1 MLRRSALVISIASS
15 SSAGSRARS
24 GTTIPSWRWRAFSAK
39 HSGSVGFG
47 RRWRTHCNFAFWGSI
62 LNSIIDGQDSLAGES
77 VHPIE
82 NDGQGTFC
90 WTRPRFKLRRPVGR
104 RYLALHLGRA
114 RVAHL
119 NILGSTIGRH
129 IEAGWY
135 WYSIDLG
142 AEFQSEHE
150 LAIDR
155 FDAGPADTRELG
167 AMLRAVVW
175 HDSAERHAQIERV
188 RTNTVLNEAEY
199 QSGAVVLKSVP
210 PLLRLSMEVRCN
222 IASNQACVY
231 CSWKGVKRDEIG
243 SPDFNMSFLR
253 TLDPYWSAAR
263 EINDCSFGE
272 PPMHAQFAE
281 IVDLIASEER
291 AFSFTTNGKMM
302 GPKTRKALLGRNVL
316 VYVSIDSPTSAGFAR
331 YRDLSFDRIIRDL
344 RALCAEK
351 KQHRNL
357 PYVTA
362 SFIVMNSNR
371 DEIRDYLALMQSVG
385 VDQVKLRHLDY
396 ENSMEFDGP
405 VQQRGDFVFDYA
417 REVVAPNELAA
428 SAREARQAAAEL
440 GLKLYI
446 DWQDFEAASAP
457 GLPLCAEPWQTLYAF
472 QRGFFPCSFG
482 RKPIASWSEQG
493 NRSAEE
499 FFEAVRN
506 GPELR
511 EMRSALA
518 RGVFP
523 NYCKTALCCP
533 IVNRATADGTSNVHA
548 K

>member
-1 MLRRSALVISIASS
+1 MTTLAAGLKHRRVAKRNCSFDAVGAGELTVIS
-15 SSAGSRARS
+15 
-24 GTTIPSWRWRAFSAK
+24 
-39 HSGSVGFG
+39 HSG
-47 RRWRTHCNFAFWGSI
+47 GSI
-62 LNSIIDGQDSLAGES
+62 LDSIIDGQDSLTGES
-77 VHPIE
+77 VYPIE
-82 NDGQGTFC
+82 NDGEGTFC
-90 WTRPRFKLRRPVGR
+90 WTKPRFKLHRPDR
-104 RYLALHLGRA
+104 KRYLALHLGRA
-114 RVAHL
+114 RAAHL
-119 NILGSTIGRH
+119 NILGSTIDRH

-142 AEFQSEHE
+142 AEAQTELG

-167 AMLRAVVW
+167 VMLRAVVW
-175 HDSAERHAQIERV
+175 HDSAERHAEIERV
-188 RTNTVLNEAEY
+188 RTNTILNEAEY

-243 SPDFNMSFLR
+243 APDFNLSFLR
-253 TLDPYWSAAR
+253 RLDPYWSAAR

-281 IVDLIASEER
+281 IVDLIATEER

-316 VYVSIDSPTSAGFAR
+316 VYVSIDSATSAGFAR
-331 YRDLSFDRIIRDL
+331 YRDRSFDRIIRDL

-362 SFIVMNSNR
+362 SFIVMNSNK
-371 DEIRDYLALMQSVG
+371 DEIRDYLALMRSVG

-428 SAREARQAAAEL
+428 CAREARQAAAES

-457 GLPLCAEPWQTLYAF
+457 GLPLCAEPWQSLYAF

-482 RKPIASWSEQG
+482 RKPIARWSEQG
-493 NRSAEE
+493 NRSAQE
-499 FFEAVRN
+499 FFEAVLN

-518 RGVFP
+518 RGIFP
-523 NYCKTALCCP
+523 NYCKNALCCP
-533 IVNRATADGTSNVHA
+533 IVNRATADGTSTREMSPEIKPRASVP
-548 K
+548 